1 MLSFFKGILFM
12 DIPSMKLKKTADGAW
27 MVVKNAKILY
37 IGSKE
42 KCRTYM
48 RQFVSLDLH

>member
-1 MLSFFKGILFM
+1 MFNFFKGILFL
-12 DIPSMKLKKTADGAW
+12 DVPSAELKKTEDGAW
-27 MVVKNAKILY
+27 MVIKNAKILY

-48 RQFVSLDLH
+48 GEFAKMNVH